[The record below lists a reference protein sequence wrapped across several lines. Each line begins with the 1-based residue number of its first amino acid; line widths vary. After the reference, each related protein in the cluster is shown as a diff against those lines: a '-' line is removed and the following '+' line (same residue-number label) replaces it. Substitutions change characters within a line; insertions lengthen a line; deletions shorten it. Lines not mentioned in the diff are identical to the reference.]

1 MRSCYSGL
9 QSEGPPRDEHNSDTK
24 RGVASAM
31 KPPDNKKKR
40 NVEAMVPDHFAYAGN
55 LLFGAKKEIALL

>member
-1 MRSCYSGL
+1 MIMNL

-31 KPPDNKKKR
+31 NLLTKKKY
-40 NVEAMVPDHFAYAGN
+40 MVSISISISNISISIECQRPPRG
-55 LLFGAKKEIALL
+55 LVVLE